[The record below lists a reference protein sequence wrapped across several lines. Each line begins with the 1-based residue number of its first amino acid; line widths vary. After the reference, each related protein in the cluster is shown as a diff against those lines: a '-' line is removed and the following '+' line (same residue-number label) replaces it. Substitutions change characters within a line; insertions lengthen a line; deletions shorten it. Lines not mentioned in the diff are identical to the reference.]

1 MGAMAIE
8 FTDWAVE
15 ILERSHTSARRFN
28 PGATVRMH
36 RGAAGIEFELTDERP
51 DDDQLLEHDGFELLV
66 EPGLEGT
73 VDVIEPHDQLI
84 LRPPGDPVRSVR
96 DH

>member
-1 MGAMAIE
+1 MTVE
-8 FTDWAVE
+8 FTEWAVE
-15 ILERSHTSARRFN
+15 ILQRSHASARRFN
-28 PGATVRMH
+28 PAATVRMH
-36 RGAAGIEFELTDERP
+36 RADGGIEFELTDERREG
-51 DDDQLLEHDGFELLV
+51 DLLLERDGFELLV

-84 LRPPGDPVRSVR
+84 LRPPGDSVRSVR